1 MLLTCR
7 SEERS
12 LRSVG
17 AISAAALVA
26 VGTSCNGTLSFD
38 QLSGHFRLPGSTGT
52 VTFLRTRVL
61 RVIVRAKMP
70 PTSIARDSSA
80 AGGATDRV
88 SLLRNHPLF
97 CELTPSM
104 LERISTYVKRRSF
117 AKGSTI
123 FEKGDAGV
131 GLIGV
136 VSGSVKISVTS
147 ADGRDIV
154 LNIIRPG
161 EVFGEIA
168 LLDGRARTAN
178 AAAMSDCELIVIERR
193 EFLPFLRSEPDVT
206 LKLMEILCSRLR
218 KTSEQVQD
226 VTFLNLSTR
235 LAKTLLRLAAND
247 GPSKPASKVAITQRE
262 ISQIVGR
269 SRESTN
275 KQLRAWAKR
284 GWIRLERGSVTVIKA
299 AKLVELA
306 ATDSD
311 LDAS

>member
-1 MLLTCR
+1 
-7 SEERS
+7 
-12 LRSVG
+12 
-17 AISAAALVA
+17 
-26 VGTSCNGTLSFD
+26 
-38 QLSGHFRLPGSTGT
+38 
-52 VTFLRTRVL
+52 
-61 RVIVRAKMP
+61 MP
-70 PTSIARDSSA
+70 PSAIARDSPST
-80 AGGATDRV
+80 GGATDRV
-88 SLLRNHPLF
+88 SLLRNNPLF
-97 CELTPSM
+97 CEFTPPI
-104 LERISTYVKRRSF
+104 LERISTYAKRRSVS
-117 AKGSTI
+117 KGATI

-154 LNIIRPG
+154 LNIIHPG

-178 AAAMSDCELIVIERR
+178 ATAMSDCELIVIERR
-193 EFLPFLRSEPDVT
+193 EFIPFLRSEPDVT

-226 VTFLNLSTR
+226 VTFLSMSAR
-235 LAKTLLRLAAND
+235 LAKALLRLTANA
-247 GPSKPASKVAITQRE
+247 GPAKPASKVAITQRE

-284 GWIRLERGSVTVIKA
+284 GWIRLERGSVTVLKA
-299 AKLVELA
+299 DKLMDIAA
-306 ATDSD
+306 ATSD